1 MVKLPGTFFYKFSSS
16 KKQKQKLL
24 EVQSLK
30 LQSVDGLFETT
41 KLEKVK
47 GSNIA
52 KCVQKK
58 YFNYTV
64 DKVAP
69 LRRNVSKALVIMTL
83 SFFCFLLIS
92 IYQPFIHS

>member
-1 MVKLPGTFFYKFSSS
+1 MPGNFFYKFSSS
-16 KKQKQKLL
+16 KKQKQKFL
-24 EVQSLK
+24 EAQSLK
-30 LQSVDGLFETT
+30 LQSVDGLFEST

-52 KCVQKK
+52 MCVQKK

-64 DKVAP
+64 DKIAP

-83 SFFCFLLIS
+83 FFLFFF
-92 IYQPFIHS
+92 Y

>member
-1 MVKLPGTFFYKFSSS
+1 M
-16 KKQKQKLL
+16 
-24 EVQSLK
+24 EAQSLK
-30 LQSVDGLFETT
+30 LQSVDGLFEST

-52 KCVQKK
+52 MCVQKK

-64 DKVAP
+64 DKIAP

-83 SFFCFLLIS
+83 FFLF
-92 IYQPFIHS
+92 FFTN